1 MDIEGA
7 VTRSETIFVEE
18 INTLIKN
25 KQDITKFERKN
36 YVNKQV

>member
-1 MDIEGA
+1 
-7 VTRSETIFVEE
+7 VEE

-36 YVNKQV
+36 YVNKQVW